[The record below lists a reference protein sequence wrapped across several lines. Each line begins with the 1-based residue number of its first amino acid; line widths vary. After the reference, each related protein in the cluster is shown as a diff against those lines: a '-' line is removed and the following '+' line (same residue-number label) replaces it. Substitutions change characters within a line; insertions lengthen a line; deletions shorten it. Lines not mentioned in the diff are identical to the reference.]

1 MTGLHGAPDAEEL
14 LAAVE
19 EFLRDR
25 LGPDVPDE
33 HRFHL
38 RVAVNVLGIVRRELA
53 LGPEQ
58 AAAHRDRLAA
68 LGVADDRELADR
80 IRAGEIPPGTRAAV
94 LASVRDKLRVANPRY
109 LDDRS
114 DDRPDNE
121 GSAR

>member
-1 MTGLHGAPDAEEL
+1 MTGPHDVPTAGEL
-14 LAAVE
+14 IEAVE

-25 LGPDVPDE
+25 LAPDVPDE

-80 IRAGEIPPGTRAAV
+80 IRAGDVPPGTRAAV
-94 LASVRDKLRVANPRY
+94 LASVLDKLRVANPRY
-109 LDDRS
+109 ADDERS
-114 DDRPDNE
+114 TP
-121 GSAR
+121 

>member
-1 MTGLHGAPDAEEL
+1 MTGPRDAPSAGEL

-58 AAAHRDRLAA
+58 ATAHQDRLAA

-80 IRAGEIPPGTRAAV
+80 IRTGDVPPGTARAV

-109 LDDRS
+109 LDDERS
-114 DDRPDNE
+114 TP
-121 GSAR
+121 